1 MDWRIYKAI
10 YHVSTHHHW
19 VGTLFSDIEKASIPF
34 MVVATVALWL
44 LARPGGDRKW
54 KYAAGSGL
62 AAAAVALLAN
72 RIISSIWH
80 RDRPY
85 EAHHFHDPW
94 SNSTDASFPSD
105 HSSASFGIAFA
116 VLMFDTLAGAL
127 FILAAA
133 IIAIGRVFIGAHY
146 PADVG
151 AGVLVGLGSALVV
164 VKLARPVI
172 GLLVRVVERLTD
184 PVLRPLWRRAART

>member
-34 MVVATVALWL
+34 MVVVTVALWL
-44 LARPGGDRKW
+44 LARPGGERKW

-62 AAAAVALLAN
+62 AAAGIALLVN
-72 RIISSIWH
+72 RIIASIWH

-85 EAHHFHDPW
+85 QTHHFHDPW
-94 SNSTDASFPSD
+94 SSSRDASFPSD

-127 FILAAA
+127 FLVAAA

-151 AGVLVGLGSALVV
+151 AGVLVGFGAALVV

-172 GLLVRVVERLTD
+172 GFLVRLVERLTD
-184 PVLRPLWRRAART
+184 PILRPLWRRRAA